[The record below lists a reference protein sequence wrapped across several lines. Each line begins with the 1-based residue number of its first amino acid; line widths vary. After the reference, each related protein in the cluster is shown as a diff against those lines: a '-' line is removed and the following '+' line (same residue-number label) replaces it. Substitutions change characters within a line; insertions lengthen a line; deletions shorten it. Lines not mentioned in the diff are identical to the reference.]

1 MMERLSAEAQVR
13 EKLSVP
19 LATFHKQIAALWDYD
34 LTLQLNDNDLRKES
48 AYAAAQ
54 VSEILTGGIP
64 EPSSY
69 KKASAPGHPERD
81 QWLASMQRE
90 RTTLES
96 RGTWILVPKE
106 TMLGTHRPVKCKY
119 VYKKK
124 RLKDGSI
131 QFKSRLVA
139 CGYSQIAGL
148 DYFSDETYAGVCG
161 YSSMRFL
168 MSYACQ
174 RGYILSQADIT
185 GAYLESHLSDTVFM
199 EPPPDMRDPNGEP
212 PRDAQGRELVCLLK
226 RGLYGLKQAGHLWQQ
241 CFKEFLLRDPKYQM
255 GFRELTGDSN
265 VYRKVFEL
273 DGKQEEVLIGIY
285 AAKPRALGSCSASRR
300 ASPSTPTAR
309 ASSPLTAQASSYL

>member
-64 EPSSY
+64 EPTSY

-106 TMLGTHRPVKCKY
+106 TMHGTHRPVKCKY

-199 EPPPDMRDPNGEP
+199 EPPPDMRGPNGEP

-273 DGKQEEVLIGIY
+273 DGKQEEVLVGIY
-285 AAKPRALGSCSASRR
+285 AAFGTKLG
-300 ASPSTPTAR
+300 PV
-309 ASSPLTAQASSYL
+309 SSELTG